1 MPKITIEKDYI
12 PSEKEEYMNPK
23 QLEYFKQKL
32 LVWKEELVKDA
43 QATLDHLKEE
53 QLNEP
58 DPIDKA
64 SAEMDTASELRTR
77 DRHRKLINK
86 IDHAL
91 RRIDNKTY
99 GYCED
104 TGEEIGL
111 KRLEARPVAT
121 LCIEAQERHEKQER
135 TFSEE

>member
-1 MPKITIEKDYI
+1 MKKVVLEPNYV

-23 QLEYFKQKL
+23 QLEYFKRRL
-32 LVWKEELVKDA
+32 LSWKDELAREA
-43 QATLDHLKEE
+43 QATIDHLKEE
-53 QLNEP
+53 TLNEP
-58 DPIDKA
+58 DLIDKA
-64 SAEMDTASELRTR
+64 SAEIETASELRTR
-77 DRHRKLINK
+77 DRYRKLINK

-91 RRIDNKTY
+91 RRIENKTY

-111 KRLEARPVAT
+111 RRLEARPVAT
-121 LCIEAQERHEKQER
+121 LCIDAQERHEKQER

>member
-1 MPKITIEKDYI
+1 MTKMLLEKDYV
-12 PSEKEEYMNPK
+12 PSEKEQYMNPK
-23 QLEYFKQKL
+23 HLEYFKRKL
-32 LVWKEELVKDA
+32 LVWKEELIGEA
-43 QATLDHLKEE
+43 QATMNHLKEDT
-53 QLNEP
+53 LNEP

-64 SAEMDTASELRTR
+64 SAEIETASELRTR
-77 DRHRKLINK
+77 DRYRKLINK

-91 RRIDNKTY
+91 RRIEDKTY

-121 LCIEAQERHEKQER
+121 LCIEAQERHERQER
-135 TFSEE
+135 SFSEE